1 MSQTATES
9 RGGEQIPNI
18 PAQPFQFASC
28 LVSLQGCLQNWA
40 GWTKFSFTQTQFNL
54 YLRPRP
60 VRREECWFRRLLC
73 CSAPCSRWMTGIHIY
88 TDVKEWRV
96 LIFLILK
103 FAQERKWNP
112 CWLIND
118 IQNNFSVF
126 QENPVPFFKQSHQGF
141 HIFTFPQCGTNKGL
155 SCLILVSD

>member
-18 PAQPFQFASC
+18 PAQPFQFSSC

-60 VRREECWFRRLLC
+60 VRRDECWFRRLLC
-73 CSAPCSRWMTGIHIY
+73 CSAPCSRWMAGIYIY
-88 TDVKEWRV
+88 IYIHWCKGMTCSHLSHLKVWNEILAGLLMIYRTILAFFRKILFLFSSKVIKAFIFSHSPSVGQIKDYLV
-96 LIFLILK
+96 LY
-103 FAQERKWNP
+103 
-112 CWLIND
+112 
-118 IQNNFSVF
+118 
-126 QENPVPFFKQSHQGF
+126 
-141 HIFTFPQCGTNKGL
+141 
-155 SCLILVSD
+155 